1 MNKQTI
7 LRPALV
13 FFAVLT
19 LIVGF
24 AYPLVVTGAARALFP
39 VQAAGSLVLKEGKP
53 VGSAVIGQN
62 FSDPKHFWGRPSATS
77 PQPYNG
83 VGSSGSNL
91 GPLNPALTDAVKGR
105 IEALRAADPGNAA
118 PVPVDLVTASGSGL
132 DPDIS
137 VAAAKYQ
144 VARVA
149 KARGLPVDKVAAL
162 VDQHVDK
169 PWLPIVGEP
178 VVNVLRLNMAL
189 DSMQ

>member
-13 FFAVLT
+13 LFAVLT

-77 PQPYNG
+77 
-83 VGSSGSNL
+83 
-91 GPLNPALTDAVKGR
+91 
-105 IEALRAADPGNAA
+105 
-118 PVPVDLVTASGSGL
+118 
-132 DPDIS
+132 
-137 VAAAKYQ
+137 
-144 VARVA
+144 
-149 KARGLPVDKVAAL
+149 
-162 VDQHVDK
+162 
-169 PWLPIVGEP
+169 
-178 VVNVLRLNMAL
+178 
-189 DSMQ
+189 

>member
-1 MNKQTI
+1 
-7 LRPALV
+7 
-13 FFAVLT
+13 
-19 LIVGF
+19 
-24 AYPLVVTGAARALFP
+24 
-39 VQAAGSLVLKEGKP
+39 
-53 VGSAVIGQN
+53 
-62 FSDPKHFWGRPSATS
+62 
-77 PQPYNG
+77 
-83 VGSSGSNL
+83 
-91 GPLNPALTDAVKGR
+91 
-105 IEALRAADPGNAA
+105 
-118 PVPVDLVTASGSGL
+118 VTASGSGL

-178 VVNVLRLNMAL
+178 VVNVLRLNLAL